1 MLLFRCIDIQL
12 YHFLQHKMCCF
23 RFVIFTDLTPLD
35 QPSLKLTELKQH
47 GILMIFSHRHF
58 NENAF
63 GQQLKS
69 EDIQVCGNALN
80 HLYKKK
86 QKRIKKNK
94 KTNRV
99 KKKRNINSVK

>member
-1 MLLFRCIDIQL
+1 MLLFRCINVQL

-35 QPSLKLTELKQH
+35 QPSLKLTELKLH

-86 QKRIKKNK
+86 QKRIKKK
-94 KTNRV
+94 
-99 KKKRNINSVK
+99 